1 MDMNALRSAAVQSL
15 DRSSYDPKKLA
26 AIHAGASLLVSLLL
40 TVINYFLGN
49 AIDGAGGLANL
60 GNRAILSTVQNV
72 LATAS
77 GILLPFWEIGFLYA
91 ALRLCRTQDPQPL
104 DLLEG
109 FRRFRIIVRL
119 YLLEIGLVFLLI
131 FACAQ
136 LSTILFTFT
145 PFMENTVLAMEE
157 ISQQANSAGLETLTN
172 EQLMAILP
180 SLAPLYVI
188 FIGLLMGLGI
198 PLFYRYRLAHFAIMD
213 DVEKAR
219 VALRLSAILTR
230 GNKWKL
236 FRLDLRFWWYYG
248 AQLLIAMVAYTDVLL
263 SQLGISLP
271 VSGTVIFFGSYAVHL
286 LLRLL
291 LAWQFTGM
299 VQTTYA
305 HFYDDLKQNPP
316 APPQPK
322 PLPEDVP
329 WDAQ

>member
-316 APPQPK
+316 VPPQPK